1 MNIWYTIISFKRGDR
16 TKLVKNNKKRNGGL
30 HFPFIVGSK
39 ADIFARFPL
48 PPPLPGDLINEHTC
62 TGRVMN
68 EVSTMVGILA
78 SGSGPDASRF
88 ERISLSTQSPDARG
102 SWRACNFDYLV
113 SGPRLSFRWL
123 TKPCTSLVSKSQG

>member
-1 MNIWYTIISFKRGDR
+1 MVRN
-16 TKLVKNNKKRNGGL
+16 NNKKNWWIGFSFYRR
-30 HFPFIVGSK
+30 IK
-39 ADIFARFPL
+39 RDDIFARYVPH
-48 PPPLPGDLINEHTC
+48 PLPGRLINEHTC

-78 SGSGPDASRF
+78 SGSRPDASRF
-88 ERISLSTQSPDARG
+88 ERISLSTQSPNPRG

-123 TKPCTSLVSKSQG
+123 TRDAFFRFEISRIKNLYLKIFSN